1 MVLNLLLNLID
12 LFTYSILYIGPNSHN
27 FNKYNLESVLNIAA
41 DLLQIKSLNAQN
53 GWPGK
58 SSSYLLTSLRTH

>member
-58 SSSYLLTSLRTH
+58 SFTHSLTSLRTH